1 MTISTQTFPRS
12 GSSTYAERLRLRFAE
27 LKGESL
33 AIAELASSLRRLPSV
48 TKVETS
54 VVTGSILLTYDAD
67 RHAETAFW
75 PALRAMLAQHGLPS
89 RERGAAHHGGTAT
102 PAVDG
107 IAERIIGSVVEKL
120 VERSALALVA
130 AFI

>member
-1 MTISTQTFPRS
+1 MTISTQTR
-12 GSSTYAERLRLRFAE
+12 YAERLRLRFGE
-27 LKGESL
+27 LKGEPL

-67 RHAETAFW
+67 RHAESTFW
-75 PALRAMLAQHGLPS
+75 PALRATLAQHGLPGC
-89 RERGAAHHGGTAT
+89 ERAAASQGGQGGSAT

-130 AFI
+130 ALI